1 MKHTYVVVIATARAL
16 IDQIEDPDFKEDDA
30 FLVEAANKAEA
41 ISIFTKLVKGRFSFR
56 PDLTIGLVK
65 EDIRAGNLI
74 IRRTKA
80 LTKEKQA

>member
-1 MKHTYVVVIATARAL
+1 MKHTYVVTRASIL
-16 IDQIEDPDFKEDDA
+16 AMYAVPPMEYA
-30 FLVEAANKAEA
+30 FSVEAASKAEA